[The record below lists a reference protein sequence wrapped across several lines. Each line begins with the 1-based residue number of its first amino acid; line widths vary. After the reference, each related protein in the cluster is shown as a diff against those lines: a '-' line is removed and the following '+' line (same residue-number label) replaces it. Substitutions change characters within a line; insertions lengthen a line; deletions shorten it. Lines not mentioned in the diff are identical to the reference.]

1 MALPTQI
8 YRNVV
13 YEVCN
18 MGPQGLTCYFGGH
31 HVPYYV

>member
-8 YRNVV
+8 YRNVI
-13 YEVCN
+13 YEVRN
-18 MGPQGLTCYFGGH
+18 MGLTCYFGGQ